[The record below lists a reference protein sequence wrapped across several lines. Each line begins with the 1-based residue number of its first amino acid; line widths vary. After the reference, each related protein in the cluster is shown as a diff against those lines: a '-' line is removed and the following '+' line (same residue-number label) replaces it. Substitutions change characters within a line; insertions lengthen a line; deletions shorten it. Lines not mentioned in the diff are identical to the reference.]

1 MADRLGVTGAM
12 DHGSA
17 ASSEPPATVRWGV
30 LGTGAIVRNH
40 VFDAIRGAELCELY
54 AVASRDGQRAAAA
67 ATAHDIEVAYG
78 SYEEL
83 LADPAIDV
91 VYLPLPNHLHAT
103 WITAAADAGK
113 HVLCEKPLTLDAPE
127 AEAVAAH
134 CRARGVLL
142 MEAFM
147 YRFHPAWVE
156 ARRLLADG
164 AIGRI
169 LDVAV
174 WFGFRTTRSN
184 DYRLVREQG
193 GGALLDVGCYAVNVS
208 RMLLGDDPD
217 VTHAAARLDAATGVD
232 MTFSAVLDYDD
243 AHCTFTCSLEHEADH
258 RVRIHGTHGWLSIAD
273 PFNCPPDHATTIT
286 IATGGDDH
294 PDHSSLRIIDIEA
307 ANQYGL
313 QATAFARAILSG
325 KASPLPPED
334 SISNMRLIGRLFAS
348 AGLDGPQAGK
358 AVTP

>member
-1 MADRLGVTGAM
+1 M

-17 ASSEPPATVRWGV
+17 ASSKPPATVRWGV

-54 AVASRDGQRAAAA
+54 AVASRDGQRAAAT
-67 ATAHDIEVAYG
+67 ATAHDIEFAYG

-83 LADPAIDV
+83 LADPAIDA
-91 VYLPLPNHLHAT
+91 VYLPLPNHVHAP
-103 WITAAADAGK
+103 WIMAAADAGK
-113 HVLCEKPLTLDAPE
+113 HVLCEKPLTLNAAE

-134 CRARGVLL
+134 CDAGGVLL

-156 ARRLLADG
+156 ARRLLAEG
-164 AIGRI
+164 TIGRI

-184 DYRLVREQG
+184 DYRLIREQG
-193 GGALLDVGCYAVNVS
+193 GGALLDVGSYAVNVS
-208 RMLLGDDPD
+208 RMLLGDDPGAI
-217 VTHAAARLDAATGVD
+217 HAAARLDPATGVD
-232 MTFSAVLDYDD
+232 MTFSAVLDYGD
-243 AHCTFTCSLEHEADH
+243 AHCTFTCSLEHEPDH
-258 RVRIHGTHGWLSIAD
+258 RVRIYGTHGWLSIAD
-273 PFNCPPDHATTIT
+273 PFNCPPEHATTIT

-294 PDHSSLRIIDIEA
+294 PHHSLLRTIAIDP

-313 QATAFARAILSG
+313 QATAFARAILRG
-325 KASPLPPED
+325 EPSPLAPED
-334 SISNMRLIGRLFAS
+334 SIFNMRLIGRLFAA
-348 AGLDGPQAGK
+348 AGLDGPLTGEK
-358 AVTP
+358 VTT

>member
-1 MADRLGVTGAM
+1 M
-12 DHGSA
+12 DHRSA
-17 ASSEPPATVRWGV
+17 ASSKPPATVRWGV

-67 ATAHDIEVAYG
+67 ATANDIEFAYG

-83 LADPAIDV
+83 LADPAIDA
-91 VYLPLPNHLHAT
+91 VYLPLPNYLHAP
-103 WITAAADAGK
+103 WIMAAADAGK
-113 HVLCEKPLTLDAPE
+113 HVLCEKPLTLDAAE
-127 AEAVAAH
+127 AEAVTAH
-134 CRARGVLL
+134 CHARGVLL

-156 ARRLLADG
+156 ARRLLAEG
-164 AIGRI
+164 TIGRI

-174 WFGFRTTRSN
+174 WFGFRTTSSN

-193 GGALLDVGCYAVNVS
+193 GGALLDVGSYAVNVS
-208 RMLLGDDPD
+208 RMLLGDDPGA
-217 VTHAAARLDAATGVD
+217 THAAARLDPVTGVD
-232 MTFSAVLDYDD
+232 MTFSAVLDYGD
-243 AHCTFTCSLEHEADH
+243 AHCTFTCSLEHEPDH
-258 RVRIHGTHGWLSIAD
+258 RVRIYGTHGWLSIAD

-294 PDHSSLRIIDIEA
+294 PHHSLLRTIAIDP

-325 KASPLPPED
+325 EPSPLAPED
-334 SISNMRLIGRLFAS
+334 SIFNMRLIGRLFAA
-348 AGLDGPQAGK
+348 AGLDGPLTGEK
-358 AVTP
+358 VTT